1 MTSYLVTIATDHQ
14 ELVAKCAHGMNEQ
27 LLRQVLMFY
36 PLGKKKLKKSV
47 GVGGGGE
54 TGGIQPSLGA
64 RFLFHS
70 IWWCFPLFEF

>member
-36 PLGKKKLKKSV
+36 PLGKKKTQKI
-47 GVGGGGE
+47 GRGGGR
-54 TGGIQPSLGA
+54 GGNGWHPTVVGCPFFVSLN
-64 RFLFHS
+64 LVVLS
-70 IWWCFPLFEF
+70 SV